1 MTMQFI
7 SRRELNDPLKEMYG
21 ASFNSKNKLESERI
35 LRDIH
40 SVTQH
45 RSFDKNALCYIVND
59 GQIKGVGGSTI
70 LEDVKTGKLHSN
82 LILNNLGIFLAG
94 VFRGVAGVQSVNIN
108 DTAGTVRSFLTYNTD
123 TTYND
128 QASARIIMQ
137 VGSGTTP
144 PARTDF
150 SIETALSTAPESA
163 SFASSK
169 PIYNLPNSNYKN
181 NGNVTAGGSGTVN
194 EAVLIAVWEDSGSA
208 LRNVALYHDIIS
220 PGQVFVI
227 GETIALEY
235 TTQF

>member
-1 MTMQFI
+1 MTQQFI

-82 LILNNLGIFLAG
+82 LILNNLGSILAG
-94 VFRGVAGVQSVNIN
+94 IFRGVSGVQAVSLTETGGIS
-108 DTAGTVRSFLTYNTD
+108 RSMLTYNAA

-128 QASARIIMQ
+128 S
-137 VGSGTTP
+137 S
-144 PARTDF
+144 
-150 SIETALSTAPESA
+150 TAL
-163 SFASSK
+163 
-169 PIYNLPNSNYKN
+169 IILQ
-181 NGNVTAGGSGTVN
+181 VT
-194 EAVLIAVWEDSGSA
+194 
-208 LRNVALYHDIIS
+208 H
-220 PGQVFVI
+220 
-227 GETIALEY
+227 
-235 TTQF
+235 